1 MNLFITSAMARI
13 LTPLFTPNGAAKYT
27 NIQRYIKSSS
37 FGDSSFSKHEASSLQ
52 LLLASMSVDELLS
65 LILAMAIR
73 MPTSTAMHQT
83 SEKKRFDSKFGNYY
97 KLRLRVHRVSNYGSF
112 LQVRFTSSTSPMFT
126 AYRKIGA
133 NQWDRHIWWL
143 AHHESW
149 QYQDWNWII
158 VKVPPF
164 HDPPFPWRK

>member
-13 LTPLFTPNGAAKYT
+13 LTPNGAAKYT

-37 FGDSSFSKHEASSLQ
+37 FGESGFNSFSKHEASSLQ

-83 SEKKRFDSKFGNYY
+83 SEKKKVRQ
-97 KLRLRVHRVSNYGSF
+97 
-112 LQVRFTSSTSPMFT
+112 QVR
-126 AYRKIGA
+126 K
-133 NQWDRHIWWL
+133 L
-143 AHHESW
+143 L
-149 QYQDWNWII
+149 
-158 VKVPPF
+158 
-164 HDPPFPWRK
+164 